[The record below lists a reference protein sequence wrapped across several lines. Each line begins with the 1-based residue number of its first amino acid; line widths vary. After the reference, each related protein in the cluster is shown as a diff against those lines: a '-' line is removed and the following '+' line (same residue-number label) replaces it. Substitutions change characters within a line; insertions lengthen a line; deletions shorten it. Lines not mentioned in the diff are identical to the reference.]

1 MAASICSSFTIGAV
15 LVESQLTAGE
25 VLRAF
30 HHDEPF
36 LFLGAAFNTVT
47 IILVGLCIIRRKADG
62 MLLSLAWFAHLYGIR
77 LWIDSD
83 LLQLSVPPS
92 PFFHR
97 LTAAVNFL
105 VPIPAFIYFHYAGF
119 LGKMGRYITP
129 AFIVL
134 FSTLVALTMALGP
147 RPIFLTINNAVIAL
161 ALLSVVVR
169 TFRSSRGDH
178 DVRVIQAGLLI
189 FTIPAIAEN
198 LFSLPKI
205 EPYGFAV
212 LLACLGYVAARRTLQ
227 RDREYS
233 ELQQELDLARRI
245 QLSILPSAFP
255 PSQSFRVAAKYVPM
269 TSVAGDLYDFLVADD
284 KQAGLLIADVS
295 GHGVPAALIASM
307 VKMAATSQRANAAD
321 PAALL
326 RGMNSALCGN
336 TQGQYVTA
344 AYVYLDAQSKALRYS
359 AAGHPAMLLLR
370 GGSVTEV
377 AENGMLL
384 AAVDEAAYQSKSLPL
399 QPGDRLLLYTDGIVE
414 ARNDAGQLFGD
425 QSLSTALKDTRLLT
439 PAEAV
444 DHLLTTVQRWAKSQ
458 DDDLTV
464 LICDYVGAAAI

>member
-1 MAASICSSFTIGAV
+1 M
-15 LVESQLTAGE
+15 LLLESQLTAGE

-30 HHDEPF
+30 HRDEAF

-77 LWIDSD
+77 LWMNSE
-83 LLQLSVPPS
+83 LLHVSIPPS
-92 PFFHR
+92 EFFVR
-97 LTAAVNFL
+97 LRAAVDYL
-105 VPIPAFIYFHYAGF
+105 VPVPAFIFFNYAGF
-119 LGKMGRYITP
+119 LGRLRK
-129 AFIVL
+129 
-134 FSTLVALTMALGP
+134 
-147 RPIFLTINNAVIAL
+147 N
-161 ALLSVVVR
+161 
-169 TFRSSRGDH
+169 
-178 DVRVIQAGLLI
+178 LLI
-189 FTIPAIAEN
+189 FLGLFIGLSAASLVFGPQPAFHHINNSVIVVALAIMAFRWSRRMIQDRESRVIGIGLLGFIATALSDN
-198 LFSLPKI
+198 LTKRARV

-227 RDREYS
+227 RDREYT
-233 ELQQELDLARRI
+233 ELQRELDLARRI

-269 TSVAGDLYDFLVADD
+269 SSVAGDLYDFLVAED

-307 VKMAATSQRANAAD
+307 VKMAATSQRTHAAN

-344 AYVYLDAQSKALRYS
+344 AYVYLDAELQALHYS

-370 GGSVTEV
+370 DGDVTEV

-384 AAVDEAAYQSKSLPL
+384 AAVESAAYESKSLPL

-425 QSLSTALKDTRLLT
+425 ASLSTAFKNSRHLS
-439 PAEAV
+439 PAEAA

-464 LICDYVGAAAI
+464 LICDYIGSSSFIPAV

>member
-1 MAASICSSFTIGAV
+1 M
-15 LVESQLTAGE
+15 LVIDAQLTAGE

-47 IILVGLCIIRRKADG
+47 IILVGLCVIRRKADSL
-62 MLLSLAWFAHLYGIR
+62 LLSLAWFAHLYGVR
-77 LWIDSD
+77 LWINSE
-83 LLQLSVPPS
+83 LLYLSVPPS
-92 PFFHR
+92 EFFHR
-97 LTAAVNFL
+97 ISAAVDYL
-105 VPIPAFIYFHYAGF
+105 VPVPAFIFFHFAGF
-119 LGKMGRYITP
+119 LGKAGRIITPIFVALFCGLSAGSLLFGTHPMFRYINNSVI
-129 AFIVL
+129 AVA
-134 FSTLVALTMALGP
+134 LVAVALYWSK
-147 RPIFLTINNAVIAL
+147 RMVHD
-161 ALLSVVVR
+161 R
-169 TFRSSRGDH
+169 DSRIIG
-178 DVRVIQAGLLI
+178 VGLLC
-189 FTIPAIAEN
+189 FV
-198 LFSLPKI
+198 LPSISDNVYRPSHI

-233 ELQQELDLARRI
+233 ELQQELDLARRM
-245 QLSILPSAFP
+245 QLSILPSFFP
-255 PSQSFRVAAKYVPM
+255 ESQSFRVAAKYVPM

-307 VKMAATSQRANAAD
+307 VKMAATSQRAQAAD
-321 PAALL
+321 PAAVL
-326 RGMNSALCGN
+326 RGMNAALCGN

-344 AYVYLDAQSKALRYS
+344 AYVYLDAESKILHYS

-370 GGSVTEV
+370 KGGVTEV

-384 AAVDEAAYQSKSLPL
+384 AAVDTATYESKSLPL
-399 QPGDRLLLYTDGIVE
+399 QAGDRLLLYTDGIVE
-414 ARNDAGQLFGD
+414 ARNETGQLFGEE
-425 QSLSTALKDTRLLT
+425 SLSTALSASKHLN

-444 DHLLTTVQRWAKSQ
+444 DHILSTVQRWAKSQ

-464 LICDYVGAAAI
+464 LICDFLGSPSAIAAD

>member
-1 MAASICSSFTIGAV
+1 MLET
-15 LVESQLTAGE
+15 QLTAGA

-47 IILVGLCIIRRKADG
+47 IILIGLCVIRRKPDG
-62 MLLSLAWFAHLYGIR
+62 LLLSLAWFAHLYGIR
-77 LWIDSD
+77 LWMNSE
-83 LLQLSVPPS
+83 LLGISEAPS
-92 PFFHR
+92 EAVHR
-97 LTAAVNFL
+97 IRAAVDYL
-105 VPIPAFIYFHYAGF
+105 VPVPAWIFFKYAGF
-119 LGKMGRYITP
+119 LGRLSKNLLVFLSI
-129 AFIVL
+129 FIALAVAA
-134 FSTLVALTMALGP
+134 LVVGP
-147 RPIFLTINNAVIAL
+147 RPIFHHINNAVVIFSLAVMAVRWSHRMIHDRESRVIGIGLLTFILL
-161 ALLSVVVR
+161 ALIDNLS
-169 TFRSSRGDH
+169 H
-178 DVRVIQAGLLI
+178 YARV
-189 FTIPAIAEN
+189 
-198 LFSLPKI
+198 

-245 QLSILPSAFP
+245 QLSILPSSFP

-269 TSVAGDLYDFLVADD
+269 TSVAGDLYDFLIADD
-284 KQAGLLIADVS
+284 QQAGLLIADVS

-307 VKMAATSQRANAAD
+307 VKMAATSQRDHASD

-326 RGMNSALCGN
+326 RGMNSSLCGN

-344 AYVYLDAQSKALRYS
+344 AYVYLDAQSKALHYS

-370 GGSVTEV
+370 DGNVTEV
-377 AENGMLL
+377 AENGLLL
-384 AAVDEAAYQSKSLPL
+384 AAIENATYESKSLPL

-425 QSLSTALKDTRLLT
+425 ASLSTALKDTRHLT
-439 PAEAV
+439 PSGAV
-444 DHLLTTVQRWAKSQ
+444 DHLLSAVQRWAKSQ

-464 LICDYVGAAAI
+464 LICDYVGAAVS

>member
-1 MAASICSSFTIGAV
+1 M
-15 LVESQLTAGE
+15 LLLESQLTAGE

-30 HHDEPF
+30 HRDEPF

-77 LWIDSD
+77 LWMNSE
-83 LLQLSVPPS
+83 LLHLSIPPS
-92 PFFHR
+92 EFFVR
-97 LTAAVNFL
+97 LRAAVDYL
-105 VPIPAFIYFHYAGF
+105 VPVPAFIFFNYAGF
-119 LGKMGRYITP
+119 LGRLRK
-129 AFIVL
+129 
-134 FSTLVALTMALGP
+134 
-147 RPIFLTINNAVIAL
+147 N
-161 ALLSVVVR
+161 
-169 TFRSSRGDH
+169 
-178 DVRVIQAGLLI
+178 LLI
-189 FTIPAIAEN
+189 FLGLFIGLSAASLVFGPQPAFHHINNSVIVVALAIMAFRWSRRMIQDRESRVIGIGLLGFIATALSDN
-198 LFSLPKI
+198 LTKRARV

-227 RDREYS
+227 RDREYT
-233 ELQQELDLARRI
+233 ELQRELDLARRI

-269 TSVAGDLYDFLVADD
+269 SSVAGDLYDFLVAED

-307 VKMAATSQRANAAD
+307 VKMAATSQRTHAAN

-344 AYVYLDAQSKALRYS
+344 AYVYLDAELQALHYS

-370 GGSVTEV
+370 DGDVTEV

-384 AAVDEAAYQSKSLPL
+384 AAVESAAYESKSLPL

-425 QSLSTALKDTRLLT
+425 ASLSTAFKNSRHLS
-439 PAEAV
+439 PAEAA

-464 LICDYVGAAAI
+464 LICDYIGSSSFIPAV